1 MITADDLVKHYFQ
14 SKSGTGFTAI
24 DGVNLTIA
32 KGERVGIVGSTGCG
46 KSTFLR
52 IVLGVEKPTAG
63 RLTVDG
69 REPYKHYHDFRGY
82 MAAVFQEDRLL
93 PWRTALENVILGLE
107 ILGRKKREAIADAH
121 MWFERLGLEGFENA
135 YPGELSGGMRQRVA
149 IARALILNPDVI
161 LLDEAFGHLDEVTSK
176 KLRADFFSLLHGS
189 DKTVV
194 MVTHNLDEAL
204 ESVERVVV
212 FGRPAKVLA
221 DFRVNEYDKQRL
233 KFIIQ
238 LLIEHNIP
246 LETAQARFKL

>member
-1 MITADDLVKHYFQ
+1 LL
-14 SKSGTGFTAI
+14 SGF
-24 DGVNLTIA
+24 
-32 KGERVGIVGSTGCG
+32 K
-46 KSTFLR
+46 
-52 IVLGVEKPTAG
+52 
-63 RLTVDG
+63 
-69 REPYKHYHDFRGY
+69 
-82 MAAVFQEDRLL
+82 
-93 PWRTALENVILGLE
+93 NV
-107 ILGRKKREAIADAH
+107 
-121 MWFERLGLEGFENA
+121 
-135 YPGELSGGMRQRVA
+135 YQGELSGGMRQRVA
-149 IARALILNPDVI
+149 IARALILNPEVI
-161 LLDEAFGHLDEVTSK
+161 LLDEVFGHLDEATSK

-233 KFIIQ
+233 KSIIQ

>member
-1 MITADDLVKHYFQ
+1 MIIADNLVKTYLQ
-14 SKSGTGFTAI
+14 SKSGAGFTAI
-24 DGVNLTIA
+24 DGVNLTIT

-52 IVLGVEKPTAG
+52 IILGVEKPTAG
-63 RLTVDG
+63 CLTVDG
-69 REPYKHYHDFRGY
+69 KEPYKHYHDFRGY

-107 ILGRKKREAIADAH
+107 ILRRKKREAIADAYA
-121 MWFERLGLEGFENA
+121 WFERLGLSGFENA

-149 IARALILNPDVI
+149 IARALILNPEVI

-176 KLRADFFSLLHGS
+176 KLRGDFFNLLHGS

-194 MVTHNLDEAL
+194 MVTHNLDEAI
-204 ESVERVVV
+204 ESVERIVV
-212 FGRPAKVLA
+212 FGRPAKVLG
-221 DFRVNEYDKQRL
+221 DFRVGDYDKHRL
-233 KFIIQ
+233 KSVIQ

-246 LETAQARFKL
+246 LEVAQARFKL